1 MICCTLVRIDGIA
14 ESPKENWKDAENRL
28 YQVLYNYFDIT
39 EEVVTERS
47 HRVEKRDKSKQRF
60 RTSVA
65 KLLDY
70 KEREHI
76 LKNTEHLK
84 DTNIYIYED
93 FSKET
98 MAISKSLW
106 DKVKKVQQQGKYA
119 VIKYDKIYSSE
130 FRTRI

>member
-1 MICCTLVRIDGIA
+1 MICCTLVSIDGIA
-14 ESPKENWKDAENRL
+14 ESPKENWKDAENKL

-98 MAISKSLW
+98 MAIRKSLW
-106 DKVKKVQQQGKYA
+106 DEVKKVQQQGKYA